1 MDYSCKYNK
10 NMKKLIL
17 SLFAALLFLSGCKTK
32 EVIKY
37 VNTESVRDSIVT
49 VTVRDT
55 MLKYLPQE
63 NAVFGVKKSYLKTDL
78 AWSVATLDSCG
89 LLNHS
94 IQNFGSIPAKVIE
107 KIKRVNSRQTLKIT
121 ETITITKTVYKKGF
135 FYYLYKYTTYTF
147 LILLLIV
154 FGFLF
159 IKKRFTVK

>member
-1 MDYSCKYNK
+1 
-10 NMKKLIL
+10 MKKLIL
-17 SLFAALLFLSGCKTK
+17 SLFAALLFFSGCKTR

-63 NAVFGVKKSYLKTDL
+63 NAVFGVKNSRLQTDL

-94 IQNFGSIPAKVIE
+94 IQNFGSIPSKVIE

-147 LILLLIV
+147 LILLLI
-154 FGFLF
+154 GFLF